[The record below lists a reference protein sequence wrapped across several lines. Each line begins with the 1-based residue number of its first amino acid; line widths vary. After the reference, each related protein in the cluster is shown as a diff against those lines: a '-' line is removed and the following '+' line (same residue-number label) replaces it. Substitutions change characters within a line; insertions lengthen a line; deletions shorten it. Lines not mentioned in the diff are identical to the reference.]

1 MIINKLNKSFQT
13 RSDMP
18 NTNWL
23 NDDWFVVADNSPLAL
38 KAQKL
43 FPHFDL
49 VLNENGD
56 LIDIIELAKTEEELK
71 QEQIQQ
77 IDEELLNI
85 DNQGV
90 TRHLENII
98 EATNSYDTLYETTKA
113 LIDRK
118 KELRLQ
124 RQTLL

>member
-1 MIINKLNKSFQT
+1 MIIHKIDKIIQT
-13 RSDMP
+13 CSDYP

-23 NDDWFVVADNSPLAL
+23 DHNWFVIADNSPLAF
-38 KAQKL
+38 KAQEL
-43 FPHFDL
+43 FPYFDFIL
-49 VLNENGD
+49 DDNGN
-56 LIDIIELAKTEEELK
+56 LIDIVEMAKTEEELK

-77 IDEELLNI
+77 IDEELLYI

-98 EATNSYDTLYETTKA
+98 EATNSYNTLYETTKQ

-118 KELRLQ
+118 NELRAQRKELL
-124 RQTLL
+124 

>member
-1 MIINKLNKSFQT
+1 MIINKNTKKYQT

-23 NDDWFVVADNSPLAL
+23 DNNWFVVADNSPLAL
-38 KAQKL
+38 KAQEL
-43 FPHFDL
+43 FPYFDF
-49 VLNENGD
+49 VLDDNGN
-56 LIDIIELAKTEEELK
+56 LIDIIEISKTEEELK

-77 IDEELLNI
+77 IDEELMYI

-90 TRHLENII
+90 TRHLENIV
-98 EATNSYDTLYETTKA
+98 EATNSYNTLYETTKQ

-118 KELRLQ
+118 NELRAQRKELL
-124 RQTLL
+124 

>member
-23 NDDWFVVADNSPLAL
+23 DDNWFVIADNSPLAL
-38 KAQKL
+38 KAQEL
-43 FPHFDL
+43 FPYFDFIL
-49 VLNENGD
+49 DDNGN
-56 LIDIIELAKTEEELK
+56 LIDIIEISKTEEELK

-77 IDEELLNI
+77 IDEELLYI

-90 TRHLENII
+90 TRHLENIV
-98 EATNSYDTLYETTKA
+98 EATNSYDTLYETTKQ

-118 KELRLQ
+118 NELRAQRKELL
-124 RQTLL
+124 

>member
-1 MIINKLNKSFQT
+1 MIINKINKILQT

-23 NDDWFVVADNSPLAL
+23 NDDWFVIADNSPLAL
-38 KAQKL
+38 KAQEL
-43 FPHFDL
+43 FPHFDF

-85 DNQGV
+85 DDQGV